1 MCKYMENEQLNLDA
15 YEQLYLLNIESQ
27 NKMSTYHVENFCT
40 HTSQHTATFQDLSS
54 IIDLLTGY
62 EEYFLSYEPI
72 AQRLDKIGRTELS
85 KKLGEILSDIRGTLT
100 IFRGV
105 RQKILGTDKKVEEDT
120 LINH

>member
-1 MCKYMENEQLNLDA
+1 MLKYMENEQLNLDA

-27 NKMSTYHVENFCT
+27 IKMSTSYVENFCT
-40 HTSQHTATFQDLSS
+40 LTSQHTATFQDLSS
-54 IIDLLTGY
+54 IIDLLTDY

-72 AQRLDKIGRTELS
+72 AQRLDKIGRIELS

-100 IFRGV
+100 IFRDV
-105 RQKILGTDKKVEEDT
+105 RQKILGTDKKVEGDV

>member
-1 MCKYMENEQLNLDA
+1 MENEQLNLDA

-27 NKMSTYHVENFCT
+27 IKMSTSYVENFCT
-40 HTSQHTATFQDLSS
+40 LTSQHTATFQDLSS
-54 IIDLLTGY
+54 IIDLLTDY

-72 AQRLDKIGRTELS
+72 AQRLDKIGRIELS

-100 IFRGV
+100 IFRDV
-105 RQKILGTDKKVEEDT
+105 RQKILGTDKKVEGDV